1 MEKVRC
7 LNPQKNNFNHK
18 PMIKSLVLVA
28 MLYTPQEDSVSNE
41 VYMAS
46 LHIIKD
52 VMETKKN
59 CKFNKR
65 KMKTYYIELD
75 CGDATVYA
83 PNENRA
89 VINFF
94 NYMRELEIDTYTI
107 KKDKGELKLYG
118 TYYDK
123 PTEIYM
129 IEVNQ
134 EGVITYVEH

>member
-1 MEKVRC
+1 
-7 LNPQKNNFNHK
+7 
-18 PMIKSLVLVA
+18 
-28 MLYTPQEDSVSNE
+28 MLWK
-41 VYMAS
+41 
-46 LHIIKD
+46 L
-52 VMETKKN
+52 KKIAN
-59 CKFNKR
+59 L
-65 KMKTYYIELD
+65 T
-75 CGDATVYA
+75 
-83 PNENRA
+83 
-89 VINFF
+89 INFF